1 MNVKQKM
8 TTTVSELV
16 TRINNYKSRSH
27 YENSCFQGHC
37 PTTEEIKN
45 DRVKS
50 LANRLKAGSYKET
63 LTNILE
69 WQDRNL
75 SFWHER
81 HPISSVCM
89 YSLGGSLII
98 FVIGFV
104 MNLFSFIIWRIQIL
118 NWFIP
123 FSVAMLGGSA
133 VTAFTIGWMIR
144 SNRRI
149 PVWEGLKNVFKPSL
163 SINALLENK
172 LGICR
177 DYAKLTACLLLNI
190 YPEADIYFAYA
201 PSHVATGIKVD
212 NELYMLDQRLP
223 ILTIGKW
230 KDYRHQKRRQQR
242 KLEQLGEK
250 CLIEAD
256 MKPFLSKTTAPLDTR
271 KLATRMT
278 ELLNVENEGVNEPTL
293 VLNIPWKKG
302 AVMYEDNELVNYSLA
317 RRLKTKTSTELI
329 KGRQIKRI
337 EVDRQDDDIT
347 FVYFNLDTVS
357 ANMAHA

>member
-8 TTTVSELV
+8 ATTVSELV

-45 DRVKS
+45 DGVKS

-104 MNLFSFIIWRIQIL
+104 MNLFSFIIWHIQIL

-201 PSHVATGIKVD
+201 PLV
-212 NELYMLDQRLP
+212 MLQ
-223 ILTIGKW
+223 
-230 KDYRHQKRRQQR
+230 
-242 KLEQLGEK
+242 LE
-250 CLIEAD
+250 
-256 MKPFLSKTTAPLDTR
+256 
-271 KLATRMT
+271 
-278 ELLNVENEGVNEPTL
+278 
-293 VLNIPWKKG
+293 
-302 AVMYEDNELVNYSLA
+302 
-317 RRLKTKTSTELI
+317 
-329 KGRQIKRI
+329 
-337 EVDRQDDDIT
+337 
-347 FVYFNLDTVS
+347 
-357 ANMAHA
+357 